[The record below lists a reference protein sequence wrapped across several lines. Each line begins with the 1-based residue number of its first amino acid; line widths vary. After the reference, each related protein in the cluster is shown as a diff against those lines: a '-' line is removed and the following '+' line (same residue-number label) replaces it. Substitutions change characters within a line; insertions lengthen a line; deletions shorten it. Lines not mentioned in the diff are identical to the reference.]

1 MSMNKLKSKEEVKMR
16 SEVIKLLEK
25 KANIARQKIIKVTTE
40 VEGGHLAGSLS
51 CIDILIALYFKVLRH
66 DPCNPCWEDRDRFIL
81 SKGHGA
87 PAFYVA
93 LAMAGYFPEEELFT
107 LRKINSRL
115 QGHPDCKKLPGVEI
129 STGSLGQGLSVA
141 VGMALGY
148 KYDGKKDAHI
158 YCLLG
163 DGECDEGEI
172 WEAAMF
178 ATHYNLTNI
187 TAIVDRN
194 GYQIDGKTEEVM
206 SLEPFDLKWKAFG
219 WEVMKIDGHNMS
231 EIVDALNQSRGRR
244 TVIIANTV
252 KGKGVSFLENNN
264 EYHAK
269 PCCKEDCKR
278 ALEELSRK
286 LELMG

>member
-1 MSMNKLKSKEEVKMR
+1 MYNNS
-16 SEVIKLLEK
+16 IKVLEK
-25 KANIARQKIIKVTTE
+25 KSNLARQKIIEVTTE

-51 CIDILIALYFKVLRH
+51 CIDILVALYFGVLKH
-66 DPCNPCWEDRDRFIL
+66 KPDNPNWENRDRFIL

-87 PAFYVA
+87 PALYTV
-93 LAMAGYFPEEELFT
+93 LAMSKYFPEEELFT

-115 QGHPDCKKLPGVEI
+115 QGHPDCKKLPGIEI
-129 STGSLGQGLSVA
+129 STGSLGQGLSAA

-148 KYDGKKDAHI
+148 KYDRKKGSQI

-163 DGECDEGEI
+163 DGECDEGQV

-178 ATHYNLTNI
+178 ASSYDLRNI

-194 GYQIDGKTEEVM
+194 GYQIDGRTKDVM
-206 SLEPFDLKWKAFG
+206 KLEPLDLKWKSFG
-219 WEVMKIDGHNMS
+219 WEVKEIDGHDIGK
-231 EIVDALNQSRGRR
+231 IVDVLKKSRGRR
-244 TVIIANTV
+244 IVIIAHTI

-264 EYHAK
+264 DYHAK

-278 ALEELSRK
+278 AIVELSK
-286 LELMG
+286 KYELI